1 VSRCHEMSKMEWA
14 TAMVALLDP
23 LLLASLEYWAERY
36 VPLVRH
42 APLAASTSARCS
54 HVEPFRVPTG

>member
-1 VSRCHEMSKMEWA
+1 MSKMEWA